1 MAVGGLSKAP
11 GIHPVMSAFNQGN
24 RVSFRLAL
32 PDFKGLAPSPDPL
45 DRAYALPVNGIE
57 ARLP

>member
-1 MAVGGLSKAP
+1 
-11 GIHPVMSAFNQGN
+11 MSAFNQGN